1 MDFFIG
7 VTPPDDI
14 KRRIVGFQTD
24 FACHLIVEPHITV
37 KTQSGLTADHAWL
50 KPVEQFLRQ
59 QTPFHV
65 ALTGLLTVPKWFW
78 DEALLLGV
86 HSPGIHKIH
95 DDLLRLIN
103 PGDKLR
109 HKYFEDRPYVPH
121 LTLADRS
128 YGVSS
133 ETLRSMESRAK
144 RELIDL
150 PPFQVTFVRVYQQAN
165 PNEPYTTLIDIPF
178 HN

>member
-1 MDFFIG
+1 MDSFIG

-14 KRRIVGFQTD
+14 QQRIVRLQTA
-24 FACHLIVEPHITV
+24 FACKLVVEPHITV
-37 KTQSGLTADHAWL
+37 KTQSGLTDGRVWL
-50 KPVEQFLRQ
+50 KPVENFLRQ
-59 QTPFHV
+59 QTPFRV

-86 HSPGIHKIH
+86 QSPGIHKIH

-103 PGDKLR
+103 PDEKLR

-128 YGVSS
+128 YGISR
-133 ETLRSMESRAK
+133 ETLCSMEAQAK
-144 RELIDL
+144 HDFIDL
-150 PPFQVTFVRVYQQAN
+150 PPFQVTFARIYQQAN
-165 PNEPYTTLIDIPF
+165 PAEPYTTLLDVPF
-178 HN
+178 RE